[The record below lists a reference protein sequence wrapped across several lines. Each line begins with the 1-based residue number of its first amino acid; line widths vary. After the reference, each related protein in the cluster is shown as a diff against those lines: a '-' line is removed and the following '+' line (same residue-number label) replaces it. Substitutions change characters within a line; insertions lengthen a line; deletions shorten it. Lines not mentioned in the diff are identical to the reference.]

1 MRYYQLL
8 AEVAILALAA
18 SCSIAE
24 LEVAEIVPVQQRE
37 ITITATSG
45 ELDTRTVREA
55 DGAVL
60 WNPGDQ
66 ISLFYGSGTE
76 GGSCFTAQN
85 TEPARVAQFTGTIGV
100 ITGGSEI
107 NFENTYFWAVYPYN
121 AAASCDG
128 NSITTV
134 LPSSQV
140 ATADTFADDLFLT
153 MGRSQGLS
161 IAFYNICGG
170 VKFTVSEEGIK
181 RVTVKGN
188 SGEQIAG
195 TITVGFDENKLP
207 KVTSIANGSDTIILN
222 APAGETFQVG
232 KAYYFVIVPTVFEN
246 GFTLTFNKG
255 DTWAVYERTQK
266 ATIRRSVFGTI
277 SAPDA
282 GLQWNQMQYVS
293 IPDENFRAYM
303 IQNFDSNGDG
313 ELDELEAAA
322 VRRIDDLY
330 TDSISSLTGIESL
343 VNLEWLRCP
352 GSRSIGVKDNYE
364 NYTYYSGGTG
374 QLTTLDLSHNPLLK
388 YVNCSNNQI
397 SNIDLSNNTLL
408 DKLYCGYNL
417 LEELDLSANTALKYL
432 NCNGNQNL
440 KTIDLSNN
448 MELREFSF
456 MLNDIPS
463 IDLSGHTKLEI
474 ATFSMSHLASL
485 DISGCSSLQKLQY
498 HEGRLESLR
507 IGNNTALTYMNIWGN
522 RLTSLDLSGC
532 PALTSLYCDSNQ
544 LVSLDVSSNTELIY
558 VRCDKNQLTSLDVS
572 ANAALNSLSCPSNQL
587 TSLNL
592 SNCPALAYVDCANN
606 QLNSLDLSNHQALSK
621 VYCDSN
627 QLASLDLSNCS
638 ALTYVICKSN
648 LLTSLDVS
656 GDTNLSTLQC
666 KDNQLT
672 SLDVSSNPNLTSLQ
686 CDGNQLSRLDVSSN
700 SALNTLGCTSNPT
713 LEGIWLSLGQTIE
726 SLEYD
731 SDVTCIKY
739 VGVDYDSELP
749 TEITNADEFIYW
761 LLRANSSVTGEY
773 RITVSEID
781 MAGKS
786 FTSSI
791 GFAGVLDGN
800 GCVIKNLSSGT
811 PLFNNLRGTV
821 KNLVFDNSCCFSP
834 TVPVFGAIAD
844 ESYGLVSG
852 IVNNAEVIYAE
863 GSIDEA
869 NSTITFGSLV
879 GSNYGTV
886 ENCSN
891 TAAVTLHYS
900 TLSKDKQSCIWG
912 GLVGY
917 TAGAVRNCL
926 NSGSFAVKVA
936 TPASGAFHSIG
947 GIVGMYDGI
956 SGQSVVTGCSNT
968 GDVSLE
974 HGTAAYFAVGGVVG
988 SSPSGKQTPGN
999 YGVVDNCT
1007 NEGNVSIHYING
1019 GSGAY
1024 PNVGGVVG
1032 YTEGQLTSCIN
1043 RGNISILCDSESL
1056 TWTGIRIAGV
1066 GGTVT
1071 RGASQCHNYGRI
1083 TVDALCAGG
1092 TYGNR
1097 GLGNIASCCFAGVV
1111 ALAGPYT
1118 ADSSVLFE
1126 KCYNHVDLDL
1136 AIKTLTETSN
1146 HYCGGVFGYV
1156 TGTIA
1161 DSENDGNITITCPT
1175 SINRLGGIAAGCCF
1189 GVSGCTNRGALVLNH
1204 PAITKTDWRS
1214 FIGGIVAD
1222 ASKAG
1227 ATTCSNCANSGNL
1240 SFYSTA
1246 TPSSSKVSALGGIV
1260 GCGAA
1265 DSQIEFSNCSNNGS
1279 FEFNSSG
1286 LVVTGDLRGGD
1297 YN

>member
-1 MRYYQLL
+1 MKKLFFTIVLL
-8 AEVAILALAA
+8 VVA
-18 SCSIAE
+18 SCTV
-24 LEVAEIVPVQQRE
+24 EVTEDYSLGEGAQL
-37 ITITATSG
+37 ITITATHG
-45 ELDTRTVREA
+45 DPDTRTERT
-55 DGAVL
+55 DGGRVL
-60 WNPGDQ
+60 WSSGDR
-66 ISLFYGSGTE
+66 ISVFYGSGID
-76 GGSCFTAQN
+76 GGSQFTSQN
-85 TEPARVAQFTGTIGV
+85 TESARVAQFVGSINV
-100 ITGGSEI
+100 ISGGHEVAI
-107 NFENTYFWAVYPYN
+107 DDNYFWALYPYDPM
-121 AAASCDG
+121 ASCDG
-128 NSITTV
+128 YSVTTV
-134 LPSSQV
+134 LPSNQ
-140 ATADTFADDLFLT
+140 AAMPDTFADDLFPTL
-153 MGRSQGLS
+153 GRSKGLS
-161 IAFYNICGG
+161 IPFYNICGG
-170 VKFTVSEEGIK
+170 IKFTLSEEGIK
-181 RVTVKGN
+181 SVILKGN
-188 SGEQIAG
+188 NGEILAG
-195 TITVGFDENKLP
+195 KIKVGFDDTGKPIVLNITDGTDA
-207 KVTSIANGSDTIILN
+207 VTVSVPD
-222 APAGETFQVG
+222 GETLEVG
-232 KAYYFVIVPTVFEN
+232 RAYYIVIVPTVFES
-246 GFTLTFNKG
+246 GFSLTFNKADSQSIKYHLG
-255 DTWAVYERTQK
+255 NVNIK
-266 ATIRRSVFGTI
+266 RSVFGVLTT
-277 SAPDA
+277 PDKDLEW
-282 GLQWNQMQYVS
+282 GELSYVQ
-293 IPDENFRAYM
+293 IPDPNFNAYM
-303 IQNFDSNGDG
+303 IQNFDSNGNGVLDFSEAESVNEINVCTDEIMSLIG
-313 ELDELEAAA
+313 IEYCPNLQKLACSGSSSKWNKTENRFIHSGKLAVLDVSKNTALSELSCNNNL
-322 VRRIDDLY
+322 
-330 TDSISSLTGIESL
+330 ISS
-343 VNLEWLRCP
+343 
-352 GSRSIGVKDNYE
+352 
-364 NYTYYSGGTG
+364 
-374 QLTTLDLSHNPLLK
+374 LDLSHN
-388 YVNCSNNQI
+388 
-397 SNIDLSNNTLL
+397 
-408 DKLYCGYNL
+408 
-417 LEELDLSANTALKYL
+417 
-432 NCNGNQNL
+432 
-440 KTIDLSNN
+440 
-448 MELREFSF
+448 
-456 MLNDIPS
+456 
-463 IDLSGHTKLEI
+463 
-474 ATFSMSHLASL
+474 
-485 DISGCSSLQKLQY
+485 
-498 HEGRLESLR
+498 
-507 IGNNTALTYMNIWGN
+507 TALTNLTCN
-522 RLTSLDLSGC
+522 TNQLTSLNVSNNIALSRLSC
-532 PALTSLYCDSNQ
+532 AFNQ
-544 LVSLDVSSNTELIY
+544 LLSLDVSSNASLEFLDCQSNHLVSLNTANCSGLKTVYCGNDEFFYSLSDQSNAFEDLDFSSNISLI
-558 VRCDKNQLTSLDVS
+558 
-572 ANAALNSLSCPSNQL
+572 SLSC
-587 TSLNL
+587 THCHL
-592 SNCPALAYVDCANN
+592 SNIDVGSCSVLKSLTCSNN
-606 QLNSLDLSNHQALSK
+606 QLSTLDISANTNLTLLICEANQLQSLDLSANALLSTLK
-621 VYCDSN
+621 CDYNQLTTLDISNNDKLITFFCYNNQLTFLDVSNNYNLSTLYCDSN
-627 QLASLDLSNCS
+627 NLSNLVVGDNSSLVRLTCS
-638 ALTYVICKSN
+638 ENHLTTLN
-648 LLTSLDVS
+648 VS
-656 GDTNLSTLQC
+656 GCSSLYTLDC
-666 KDNQLT
+666 R
-672 SLDVSSNPNLTSLQ
+672 SNPVL
-686 CDGNQLSRLDVSSN
+686 
-700 SALNTLGCTSNPT
+700 A
-713 LEGIWLSLGQTIE
+713 EIWIGLGQTID
-726 SLEYD
+726 SFEYD
-731 SDVTCIKY
+731 KDIAAIKY
-739 VGVDYDSELP
+739 KGLDYAGMT
-749 TEITNADEFIYW
+749 TEISTADGLVDW
-761 LLRANSSVTGEY
+761 LLKANLATTGEY
-773 RITVSEID
+773 RITATEID
-781 MAGKS
+781 MAGKTFAPS
-786 FTSSI
+786 L

-886 ENCSN
+886 ENCCN

-1071 RGASQCHNYGRI
+1071 RGASQCHNYGQI

-1111 ALAGPYT
+1111 ASAGPYT
-1118 ADSSVLFE
+1118 ADSSALFE

-1136 AIKTLTETSN
+1136 TINTLTETSN

-1265 DSQIEFSNCSNNGS
+1265 DSRIEFSNCSNNGS